1 MRARQKEIVFVTHGG
16 KRRNAGR
23 KPRGEKPGVVHASR
37 AILSGREPVLVTLKV
52 GKHVSNLRTR
62 RAFEHLVPA
71 FFAARRA
78 SRHSKGCEG
87 RGIRL
92 AQFSVQHDHLHLIVE
107 ADDRTAL
114 SRGVQGLS
122 VRIARALNRMM
133 GRTGKVFAD
142 RFHDR
147 VLSTPRQIR
156 AALAYVLCNARKH
169 GRAPRERGWLDP
181 FSSARAFDGWR
192 GISLSPLAAT
202 PPVVAPARTWLLA
215 IGWRRGGLI
224 DPDHC
229 PGVMPA

>member
-1 MRARQKEIVFVTHGG
+1 MRRPPARQKEIVFTSHGG
-16 KRRNAGR
+16 KRRGAGR
-23 KPRGEKPGVVHASR
+23 KPTGERPGVLHAAR
-37 AILSGREPVLVTLKV
+37 PILSGREPVLVTLKV
-52 GKHVSNLRTR
+52 AKHVSNLRTR
-62 RAFEHLVPA
+62 RAFDMIVPA
-71 FFAARRA
+71 FFAARER
-78 SRHSKGCEG
+78 

-92 AQFSVQHDHLHLIVE
+92 AQFSVQHDHIHMIIE

-133 GRTGKVFAD
+133 ERSGKVFAD

-156 AALAYVLCNARKH
+156 VALAYVLCNARKH
-169 GRAPRERGWLDP
+169 RRAPRDPGWLDP
-181 FSSARAFDGWR
+181 YSSARAFDGWR
-192 GISLSPLAAT
+192 GVARDALTDLA
-202 PPVVAPARTWLLA
+202 PVALPRTWLLA

-229 PGVMPA
+229 PGAMPA

>member
-1 MRARQKEIVFVTHGG
+1 MWQERFRPRQVPLVLIPE
-16 KRRNAGR
+16 
-23 KPRGEKPGVVHASR
+23 PEQSR
-37 AILSGREPVLVTLKV
+37 APQLMRPVLSGREPVLVTLKV

-71 FFAARRA
+71 FFAAR
-78 SRHSKGCEG
+78 EG

-181 FSSARAFDGWR
+181 FSSAHAFDGWL